1 MVQFNIS
8 AKFLDIQIEYL
19 VQDVENYTLGALWGD
34 MYMMTCSSL
43 PEPSETFKAKVRM
56 PGEYKLLERDM
67 DLQDV
72 FQHFKSKGL
81 DTIMVNIDLLP
92 LVALNPEDMFIFI
105 SSSDKEKSDNKVGDE
120 ATSKFSQPL
129 SSDDEEYVPRAD
141 VDSHQTIGTNPPYED
156 TDSFHTSAQESIA
169 HDSYS
174 GLDTIMVNIN
184 LLPLAAL
191 NSEDMFIF
199 VSSSDEEKSDN
210 EVGDEATSNFSQPL
224 SSDDKEYVPRADVD
238 IHQTTGPDPPYE
250 DTDSFHTSI

>member
-92 LVALNPEDMFIFI
+92 LVALNPEDMVRNNPTPTK
-105 SSSDKEKSDNKVGDE
+105 SSHSSNNALKCLIINAS
-120 ATSKFSQPL
+120 SFS
-129 SSDDEEYVPRAD
+129 Y
-141 VDSHQTIGTNPPYED
+141 HQVTKRNLITKLVMRLHQN
-156 TDSFHTSAQESIA
+156 S
-169 HDSYS
+169 
-174 GLDTIMVNIN
+174 VNHYQVMMKN
-184 LLPLAAL
+184 
-191 NSEDMFIF
+191 MFL
-199 VSSSDEEKSDN
+199 E
-210 EVGDEATSNFSQPL
+210 
-224 SSDDKEYVPRADVD
+224 RM
-238 IHQTTGPDPPYE
+238 
-250 DTDSFHTSI
+250 